1 MRESELKIVP
11 RFLVCTSGKM
21 NSSFTEIVKIERDI
35 GLE

>member
-1 MRESELKIVP
+1 MRESELKIML

-21 NSSFTEIVKIERDI
+21 NSSFTEMVKIERDI